1 MRRGVLES
9 RVWKRKINFFLLAI
23 PLVLFNEQL
32 GLSDWISEHLG
43 VPGGPV
49 LLVIAAL
56 GLIPLAG
63 FVESAVEELAELLG
77 PFVGGLLHTTFSNV
91 AELSI
96 ALSVLLTFRAPEGPE
111 IVLSSI
117 AGVIIRNS
125 LLFLGVATFLGCL
138 KNGSMKFNAEHA
150 GEYATVFA
158 LAVIG
163 LSLPTVAALIQGAPS
178 GGGEGV
184 AHIASA
190 LTAATPGEGGPGE
203 LVVYGIPLGTA
214 LAVVLL
220 VSYLAYVMFAVFRV
234 RDGRSRPRRPTAAFG
249 PALALAQQDTQ
260 ALFDPERE
268 QAEARNRAEEEERR
282 LHPRAQQARARRRAA
297 AEERARSGKPPSLLE
312 RSKALRGVL
321 AAIVLALATAGV
333 FALSEQFAHAAED
346 FSSSAALGP
355 GFGFFFGLI
364 VIPIVGGVVELY
376 GTVGSARERHME
388 IVMALTAGATIQ
400 MILFVVPV
408 LVLVGAIMNHPLD
421 LVFKPIEII
430 IFGASTFAFMLLSRD
445 GESSIMEGVQLIT
458 LWTLLAITALALPPG

>member
-1 MRRGVLES
+1 LES
-9 RVWKRKINFFLLAI
+9 RVWKRKINLFLLAI

-32 GLSDWISEHLG
+32 GLPDWISEHLG

-49 LLVIAAL
+49 LLLVAAL

-77 PFVGGLLHTTFSNV
+77 PFIGGLLHTTFSNV

-178 GGGEGV
+178 SGGEGAAAHV
-184 AHIASA
+184 ASVLA
-190 LTAATPGEGGPGE
+190 AATPGEGGPSE

-234 RDGRSRPRRPTAAFG
+234 RDGRPRRRAAAFG

-268 QAEARNRAEEEERR
+268 QAEARIRAAEEEEERR

-297 AEERARSGKPPSLLE
+297 AEERERSGKAPTLLE

-321 AAIVLALATAGV
+321 AAIVLAMATAGV
-333 FALSEQFAHAAED
+333 FALSEQFAHAAEE

-408 LVLVGAIMNHPLD
+408 LVLVGAVMNHPLD

>member
-1 MRRGVLES
+1 VES
-9 RVWKRKINFFLLAI
+9 RVWKRKINIFLLAI
-23 PLVLFNEQL
+23 PLVLLSEQL
-32 GLSDWISEHLG
+32 HLNEWISEHLG
-43 VPGGPV
+43 VSGEPV

-77 PFVGGLLHTTFSNV
+77 PFIGGLLHTTFSNI

-96 ALSVLLTFRAPEGPE
+96 ALFILLNFQAPEGPE
-111 IVLSSI
+111 IVLSSV

-163 LSLPTVAALIQGAPS
+163 LSLPTVAALIKGASAGGSP
-178 GGGEGV
+178 GGE
-184 AHIASA
+184 AHIAGA
-190 LTAATPGEGGPGE
+190 LAATTGAEGSPEE
-203 LVVYGIPLGTA
+203 LAFFGIPLGTA

-220 VSYLAYVMFAVFRV
+220 VSYVAYVMFAVFRV
-234 RDGRSRPRRPTAAFG
+234 RDGRPRTRRSAALG
-249 PALALAQQDTQ
+249 PAIALAQQDTQ

-268 QAEARNRAEEEERR
+268 QAEARIREAEEEEERR

-297 AEERARSGKPPSLLE
+297 AEERARSGKAPSLLE
-312 RSKALRGVL
+312 RSRGLRSIL
-321 AAIVLALATAGV
+321 AAIILAAATAGV
-333 FALSEQFAHAAED
+333 FALSEQFAHAAEE
-346 FSSSAALGP
+346 FSTNAALGP

-376 GTVGSARERHME
+376 GTVGSAREKRME

-408 LVLVGAIMNHPLD
+408 LVLVGAALSHPLD

-445 GESSIMEGVQLIT
+445 GESSILEGVQLMT
-458 LWTLLAITALALPPG
+458 LWLLLAVTALALPPV

>member
-1 MRRGVLES
+1 MES
-9 RVWKRKINFFLLAI
+9 RVWKRKINLFLLAI
-23 PLVLFNEQL
+23 PIVLLSEQL
-32 GLSDWISEHLG
+32 RLNEWISEHLG
-43 VPGGPV
+43 VPGEPV
-49 LLVIAAL
+49 MLVIAAL

-77 PFVGGLLHTTFSNV
+77 PFIGGLLHTTFSNV
-91 AELSI
+91 AELFI
-96 ALSVLLTFRAPEGPE
+96 ALNILLTFAAPEGPE
-111 IVLSSI
+111 IVLSSV

-138 KNGSMKFNAEHA
+138 KNGTMKFNAEHA

-163 LSLPTVAALIQGAPS
+163 LSLPTVAALIQGVPHGGS
-178 GGGEGV
+178 GGEGAE
-184 AHIASA
+184 AHIANA
-190 LTAATPGEGGPGE
+190 LAATTSTEGGPGE
-203 LVVYGIPLGTA
+203 LAFFGVPLGVA

-234 RDGRSRPRRPTAAFG
+234 RNGRPRHRIDAFG

-260 ALFDPERE
+260 ALFDPERQ
-268 QAEARNRAEEEERR
+268 QAEERIREAEEAEERQ

-297 AEERARSGKPPSLLE
+297 AAERERSGKAPGLLE
-312 RSKALRGVL
+312 SSKALRGIL

-333 FALSEQFAHAAED
+333 FALSEQFAHAAEE
-346 FSSSAALGP
+346 FSTSAALGP

-376 GTVGSARERHME
+376 GTVGSAREKRME

-408 LVLVGAIMNHPLD
+408 LVLVGAALSHPLD

-445 GESSIMEGVQLIT
+445 GESSILEGVQLIT
-458 LWTLLAITALALPPG
+458 LWTLLAITSLALPPG

>member
-1 MRRGVLES
+1 LES
-9 RVWKRKINFFLLAI
+9 RVWKRKINLFLLAI
-23 PLVLFNEQL
+23 PIVLLSEQL
-32 GLSDWISEHLG
+32 QLNEWFSEHLG
-43 VPGGPV
+43 VPGEPV

-77 PFVGGLLHTTFSNV
+77 PFIGGLLHTTFSNV
-91 AELSI
+91 AELFI
-96 ALSVLLTFRAPEGPE
+96 ALNILLTFAAPEGPE
-111 IVLSSI
+111 IVLSSV

-138 KNGSMKFNAEHA
+138 KNGTMKFNAEHA

-163 LSLPTVAALIQGAPS
+163 LSLPTVAALIQGAAHGGS
-178 GGGEGV
+178 GGEGAE
-184 AHIASA
+184 AHIASV
-190 LTAATPGEGGPGE
+190 LAATTSTEGGPGE
-203 LVVYGIPLGTA
+203 LGVFGVPLGTA

-234 RDGRSRPRRPTAAFG
+234 RNGRPRHRIAALG
-249 PALALAQQDTQ
+249 PAIALAQQDTQ
-260 ALFDPERE
+260 ALFDTERQ
-268 QAEARNRAEEEERR
+268 QAEERIRKEQEDEERQ
-282 LHPRAQQARARRRAA
+282 LHPRAQQGRARRRAA
-297 AEERARSGKPPSLLE
+297 AAERERSGKAPSLLE
-312 RSKALRGVL
+312 RSRALRGIL

-333 FALSEQFAHAAED
+333 FALSEQFAHAAEE
-346 FSSSAALGP
+346 FSTSAALGP

-376 GTVGSARERHME
+376 GTVGSAREKRME

-408 LVLVGAIMNHPLD
+408 LVLVGAALSHPLD

-445 GESSIMEGVQLIT
+445 GESSILEGVQLMT
-458 LWTLLAITALALPPG
+458 LWLLLALTALALPPG

>member
-1 MRRGVLES
+1 MES

-23 PLVLFNEQL
+23 PIVLLSEQL
-32 GLSDWISEHLG
+32 HLNEWISEHLG
-43 VPGGPV
+43 IPGEPV
-49 LLVIAAL
+49 MLVIAAL

-77 PFVGGLLHTTFSNV
+77 PFIGGLLHTTFSNI

-96 ALSVLLTFRAPEGPE
+96 ALSVLLTFAAPEGPE

-138 KNGSMKFNAEHA
+138 KNGTMKFNAEHA

-163 LSLPTVAALIQGAPS
+163 LSLPTVAALIQGAS
-178 GGGEGV
+178 SGGGGGEGAE

-190 LTAATPGEGGPGE
+190 LATATPHEGGSGE
-203 LVVYGIPLGTA
+203 LLVYGIPLGTA

-220 VSYLAYVMFAVFRV
+220 VSYIAYVMFAVFRV
-234 RDGRSRPRRPTAAFG
+234 RNGRPRHRIAALG
-249 PALALAQQDTQ
+249 PAIALAQQDTQ
-260 ALFDPERE
+260 ALFDPERQ
-268 QAEARNRAEEEERR
+268 QAEERIRKEEEEEEERR

-312 RSKALRGVL
+312 RSKALRGIL
-321 AAIVLALATAGV
+321 AAIILALATAGV
-333 FALSEQFAHAAED
+333 FALSEQFAHAAEE

-364 VIPIVGGVVELY
+364 VIPIVGGIVELY
-376 GTVGSARERHME
+376 GTVGSAREKHME

-400 MILFVVPV
+400 MILFVVPI
-408 LVLVGAIMNHPLD
+408 LVLVGAYMNHPLD

-445 GESSIMEGVQLIT
+445 GESSILEGVQLMT
-458 LWTLLAITALALPPG
+458 LWLLLAVTAFALPPG

>member
-1 MRRGVLES
+1 LES

-23 PLVLFNEQL
+23 PIVLLNTQL
-32 GLSDWISEHLG
+32 GIGDWISEHLG
-43 VPGGPV
+43 IPGEPV
-49 LLVIAAL
+49 MLVIAAL

-77 PFVGGLLHTTFSNV
+77 PFIGGLLHTTFSNI

-96 ALSVLLTFRAPEGPE
+96 ALSVLLTFAAPEGPE
-111 IVLSSI
+111 IVLSSV

-163 LSLPTVAALIQGAPS
+163 LSLPTVAALIQGAS
-178 GGGEGV
+178 SGGGGGEGAE

-190 LTAATPGEGGPGE
+190 LATALPHEGRPGE
-203 LVVYGIPLGTA
+203 LLVYGIPLGTA

-220 VSYLAYVMFAVFRV
+220 VSYIAYVMFAVFRV
-234 RDGRSRPRRPTAAFG
+234 RNGRPRHRIAALG
-249 PALALAQQDTQ
+249 PAIALAQQDTQ
-260 ALFDPERE
+260 ALFDPERQ
-268 QAEARNRAEEEERR
+268 QAEERIRKEEEEEEERR

-312 RSKALRGVL
+312 RSKALRGIL
-321 AAIVLALATAGV
+321 AAMILALATAGV
-333 FALSEQFAHAAED
+333 FALSEQFAHAAEE

-376 GTVGSARERHME
+376 GTVGSAREKHME

-400 MILFVVPV
+400 MILFVVPI
-408 LVLVGAIMNHPLD
+408 LVLVGAYMNHPLD

-445 GESSIMEGVQLIT
+445 GESSILEGVQLMT
-458 LWTLLAITALALPPG
+458 LWLLLAVTAFALPPG

>member
-1 MRRGVLES
+1 VES
-9 RVWKRKINFFLLAI
+9 RVWKRKINIFLLAI
-23 PLVLFNEQL
+23 PLVLLNQQL
-32 GLSDWISEHLG
+32 GLNEWLNEHLG
-43 VPGGPV
+43 VAGEPV
-49 LLVIAAL
+49 LLLIAAL

-77 PFVGGLLHTTFSNV
+77 PFIGGLLHTTFSNV

-96 ALSVLLTFRAPEGPE
+96 ALSILLNFPASEGPE
-111 IVLSSI
+111 IVLSSV

-163 LSLPTVAALIQGAPS
+163 LSLPTVAALIQGASSGS
-178 GGGEGV
+178 GGAEGAATHV
-184 AHIASA
+184 AGA
-190 LTAATPGEGGPGE
+190 LAAATPTEGGSGE
-203 LVVYGIPLGTA
+203 LLVFGIPLGTA

-234 RDGRSRPRRPTAAFG
+234 RDGRPRRRRSAALG
-249 PALALAQQDTQ
+249 PAIALATQDTQ

-268 QAEARNRAEEEERR
+268 QAEAREEEEAEERR

-297 AEERARSGKPPSLLE
+297 AEERARAGKAPNLLE

-321 AAIVLALATAGV
+321 AAIILALATAGV
-333 FALSEQFAHAAED
+333 FALSEQFAHAAEE
-346 FSSSAALGP
+346 FSTSQALGP

-376 GTVGSARERHME
+376 GTVGSAREKRME

-408 LVLVGAIMNHPLD
+408 LVLVGAAMGHPLD

-430 IFGASTFAFMLLSRD
+430 IFGAATFAFMLLSRD
-445 GESSIMEGVQLIT
+445 GESSILEGVQLVS
-458 LWTLLAITALALPPG
+458 LWLLLAVTALALPPG

>member
-1 MRRGVLES
+1 LES

-23 PLVLFNEQL
+23 PIILLSEQL
-32 GLSDWISEHLG
+32 HLNEWISEHFG
-43 VPGGPV
+43 IPGEPV
-49 LLVIAAL
+49 MLLIAAL

-77 PFVGGLLHTTFSNV
+77 PFIGGLLHTTFSNI

-96 ALSVLLTFRAPEGPE
+96 ALSVLLTFAAPEGPE
-111 IVLSSI
+111 IVLSSV

-138 KNGSMKFNAEHA
+138 KNGTMKFNAEHA

-163 LSLPTVAALIQGAPS
+163 LSLPTVAALIQGAS
-178 GGGEGV
+178 SGGGGGEGAE

-190 LTAATPGEGGPGE
+190 LATVTPREGGSGE
-203 LVVYGIPLGTA
+203 LLVYGIPLGTA

-220 VSYLAYVMFAVFRV
+220 VSYIAYVMFAVFRV
-234 RDGRSRPRRPTAAFG
+234 RNGRPRHRIAALG
-249 PALALAQQDTQ
+249 PAIALAQQDTQ
-260 ALFDPERE
+260 ALFDPERQ
-268 QAEARNRAEEEERR
+268 QAEERIRKEEEEEEERR

-312 RSKALRGVL
+312 RSKALRGIL
-321 AAIVLALATAGV
+321 AAIILALATAGV
-333 FALSEQFAHAAED
+333 FALSEQFAHAAEE

-376 GTVGSARERHME
+376 GTVGSAREKHME

-400 MILFVVPV
+400 MILFVVPI
-408 LVLVGAIMNHPLD
+408 LVLVGAYMNHPLD

-445 GESSIMEGVQLIT
+445 GESSILEGVQLMT
-458 LWTLLAITALALPPG
+458 LWLLLAVTAFALPPG

>member
-1 MRRGVLES
+1 LES
-9 RVWKRKINFFLLAI
+9 RVLTRKINIFLLAI
-23 PLVLFNEQL
+23 PIVLLSEQL
-32 GLSDWISEHLG
+32 HLSKWISEHVG
-43 VPGGPV
+43 IPGEPV

-96 ALSVLLTFRAPEGPE
+96 ALSVLLTFAAPEGPE
-111 IVLSSI
+111 IVLSSV

-163 LSLPTVAALIQGAPS
+163 LSLPTVAALIQAASSGG
-178 GGGEGV
+178 GGGEGAAAHV
-184 AHIASA
+184 AGA
-190 LTAATPGEGGPGE
+190 LTATTPAEGGSAE
-203 LVVYGIPLGTA
+203 LLVFGIPLGTA

-234 RDGRSRPRRPTAAFG
+234 RDGRPRRRRSAALG

-260 ALFDPERE
+260 ALFDPERQ
-268 QAEARNRAEEEERR
+268 QAEARIREEEEEEERR

-297 AEERARSGKPPSLLE
+297 AEERARSGKQPSLLE
-312 RSKALRGVL
+312 RSKALRSVL
-321 AAIVLALATAGV
+321 AAIILALATAGV

-346 FSSSAALGP
+346 FSTNSGLGE

-376 GTVGSARERHME
+376 GTVGSAREKHME

-400 MILFVVPV
+400 MILFVVPI
-408 LVLVGAIMNHPLD
+408 LVLVGAATGHQLD

-445 GESSIMEGVQLIT
+445 GESSILEGVQLMT
-458 LWTLLAITALALPPG
+458 LWLLLAVTAFALPPG

>member
-1 MRRGVLES
+1 LES
-9 RVWKRKINFFLLAI
+9 RVVKRKINIFLLAI
-23 PLVLFNEQL
+23 PIVLFSEQL
-32 GLSDWISEHLG
+32 HLAEWIDEHLG
-43 VPGGPV
+43 IPGEPV

-77 PFVGGLLHTTFSNV
+77 PFIGGLLHTTFSNV
-91 AELSI
+91 AELFI
-96 ALSVLLTFRAPEGPE
+96 VLSVLLTFPAPEGPE
-111 IVLSSI
+111 IVLSSV

-125 LLFLGVATFLGCL
+125 LLFLGIATFLGCL

-163 LSLPTVAALIQGAPS
+163 LSLPTVAALIQGASS
-178 GGGEGV
+178 GGGEGAEAHV
-184 AHIASA
+184 AGALAAASS
-190 LTAATPGEGGPGE
+190 TEGGPKE
-203 LVVYGIPLGTA
+203 LIVFGAPLGTA

-234 RDGRSRPRRPTAAFG
+234 RNGRPRRQREAALG
-249 PALALAQQDTQ
+249 PAIALAQQDTQ
-260 ALFDPERE
+260 ALFEPERQ
-268 QAEARNRAEEEERR
+268 QAEARIREEEEAEERQ
-282 LHPRAQQARARRRAA
+282 LHPRAQQARARRRVA
-297 AEERARSGKPPSLLE
+297 AEEREHSGKAPSLLE
-312 RSKALRGVL
+312 RSRALRGLL
-321 AAIVLALATAGV
+321 AGLTLAISVAGV
-333 FALSEQFAHAAED
+333 FVLSEQFAHAAEE
-346 FSSSAALGP
+346 FSHSEALGP

-376 GTVGSARERHME
+376 GTVGSAREKHME

-408 LVLVGAIMNHPLD
+408 LVLVGAALGHPLD

-445 GESSIMEGVQLIT
+445 GESSILEGVQLVT
-458 LWTLLAITALALPPG
+458 LWLLLAVTAFALPPG

>member
-1 MRRGVLES
+1 LES

-23 PLVLFNEQL
+23 PIVLLNTQL
-32 GLSDWISEHLG
+32 GVGDWISEHLG
-43 VPGGPV
+43 VPGEPV

-96 ALSVLLTFRAPEGPE
+96 ALSVLLTFAAPEGPE

-163 LSLPTVAALIQGAPS
+163 LSLPTVAALIKGAS
-178 GGGEGV
+178 SSGGGGEGAAAHV
-184 AHIASA
+184 AGA
-190 LTAATPGEGGPGE
+190 LTATTGAEGGSGE
-203 LVVYGIPLGTA
+203 LAVFGISLGTA

-234 RDGRSRPRRPTAAFG
+234 RDGRPRRQRSAALG

-260 ALFDPERE
+260 ALFDPERQ
-268 QAEARNRAEEEERR
+268 QAEARIREEEEEEERR

-297 AEERARSGKPPSLLE
+297 AEERARSGEQPSLLE

-321 AAIVLALATAGV
+321 AAIILALATAGV

-346 FSSSAALGP
+346 FSKNSGLGE

-376 GTVGSARERHME
+376 GTVGSAREKHME

-400 MILFVVPV
+400 MILFVVPI
-408 LVLVGAIMNHPLD
+408 LVLVGAATGHQLD

-445 GESSIMEGVQLIT
+445 GESSILEGVQLMT
-458 LWTLLAITALALPPG
+458 LWLLLAVTAFALPPG

>member
-1 MRRGVLES
+1 LES
-9 RVWKRKINFFLLAI
+9 RVWKRKINLFLLAI
-23 PLVLFNEQL
+23 PIVLLSEQL
-32 GLSDWISEHLG
+32 HLNEWISEHLG
-43 VPGGPV
+43 VPGEPV

-77 PFVGGLLHTTFSNV
+77 PFIGGLLHTTFSNV
-91 AELSI
+91 AELFI
-96 ALSVLLTFRAPEGPE
+96 ALNILLTFAAPEGPE
-111 IVLSSI
+111 IVLSSV

-138 KNGSMKFNAEHA
+138 KNGTMKFNAEHA

-163 LSLPTVAALIQGAPS
+163 LSLPTVAALIQGAS
-178 GGGEGV
+178 HGGSGGEGAE
-184 AHIASA
+184 AHIAGA
-190 LTAATPGEGGPGE
+190 LAATTSTEGGSGE
-203 LVVYGIPLGTA
+203 LLVFGVPLGAT

-234 RDGRSRPRRPTAAFG
+234 RNGRPRRRIAALG
-249 PALALAQQDTQ
+249 PAIALAQQDTQ
-260 ALFDPERE
+260 ALFDPERQ
-268 QAEARNRAEEEERR
+268 QAEERIRKEEEEEERQ

-297 AEERARSGKPPSLLE
+297 AEERARSGKAPGLLA
-312 RSKALRGVL
+312 RSKPLRGIL

-333 FALSEQFAHAAED
+333 FALSEQFAHAAEE
-346 FSSSAALGP
+346 FSTSAALGP

-376 GTVGSARERHME
+376 GTVGSAREKRME

-408 LVLVGAIMNHPLD
+408 LVLVGAALSHPLD

-445 GESSIMEGVQLIT
+445 GESSILEGVQLMT
-458 LWTLLAITALALPPG
+458 LWLLLAVTALALPPG

>member
-1 MRRGVLES
+1 LEA

-23 PLVLFNEQL
+23 PIVLFNTQL
-32 GLSDWISEHLG
+32 GIGEWISEHLG
-43 VPGGPV
+43 IPGEPV
-49 LLVIAAL
+49 LLLIAAL

-77 PFVGGLLHTTFSNV
+77 PFIGGLLHTTFSNI

-96 ALSVLLTFRAPEGPE
+96 ALFILLTFEAPEGPE
-111 IVLSSI
+111 IVLSSV

-163 LSLPTVAALIQGAPS
+163 LSLPTVAALIQGAS
-178 GGGEGV
+178 SGGGGGEGAE
-184 AHIASA
+184 AHVASA
-190 LTAATPGEGGPGE
+190 LATATPHEGGSGG
-203 LVVYGIPLGTA
+203 LLVYGIPLGTA

-220 VSYLAYVMFAVFRV
+220 VSYVAYVMFAVFRV
-234 RDGRSRPRRPTAAFG
+234 RNGRPRRRIAALG
-249 PALALAQQDTQ
+249 PAIALAQQDTQ

-268 QAEARNRAEEEERR
+268 QAEERIRAEEEEEERR

-297 AEERARSGKPPSLLE
+297 AEERARSGKAPSLLE
-312 RSKALRGVL
+312 RSKALRGIL
-321 AAIVLALATAGV
+321 AAIILALATAGV
-333 FALSEQFAHAAED
+333 FALSEQFATAAEE
-346 FSSSAALGP
+346 FSKNAALGP

-376 GTVGSARERHME
+376 GTVGSAREKHME

-400 MILFVVPV
+400 MILFVVPI
-408 LVLVGAIMNHPLD
+408 LVLVGGAMGHPLD

-445 GESSIMEGVQLIT
+445 GESSILEGVQLMT
-458 LWTLLAITALALPPG
+458 LWLLLAVTAFALPPG

>member
-1 MRRGVLES
+1 LEA

-23 PLVLFNEQL
+23 PIVLFNTQL
-32 GLSDWISEHLG
+32 GIGDWISDHLG
-43 VPGGPV
+43 IPGEPV
-49 LLVIAAL
+49 MLVIAAL

-77 PFVGGLLHTTFSNV
+77 PFIGGLLHTTFSNI

-96 ALSVLLTFRAPEGPE
+96 ALSVLLTFSAPEGPE
-111 IVLSSI
+111 IVLSSV

-163 LSLPTVAALIQGAPS
+163 LSLPTIAALIQGAS
-178 GGGEGV
+178 SGGGGEGAEAHV
-184 AHIASA
+184 ASV
-190 LTAATPGEGGPGE
+190 LATVTPHEGGSGE
-203 LVVYGIPLGTA
+203 LLVYGVPLGTA

-220 VSYLAYVMFAVFRV
+220 VSYIAYVMFAVFRV
-234 RDGRSRPRRPTAAFG
+234 RNGRPRRRIAALG
-249 PALALAQQDTQ
+249 PAIALAQQDTQ
-260 ALFDPERE
+260 ALFDPERQ
-268 QAEARNRAEEEERR
+268 QAEERIRAEEEEEERR

-297 AEERARSGKPPSLLE
+297 AEERARSGKPPSFLE
-312 RSKALRGVL
+312 RSKALRGIL
-321 AAIVLALATAGV
+321 AAIILALATAGV
-333 FALSEQFAHAAED
+333 FALSEQFAHAAEE
-346 FSSSAALGP
+346 FSSNAALGP

-376 GTVGSARERHME
+376 GTVGSAREKHME

-400 MILFVVPV
+400 MILFVVPI
-408 LVLVGAIMNHPLD
+408 LVLVGAAMGHPLD

-445 GESSIMEGVQLIT
+445 GESSILEGVQLMT
-458 LWTLLAITALALPPG
+458 LWLLLAVTAFALPPG

>member
-1 MRRGVLES
+1 VES
-9 RVWKRKINFFLLAI
+9 RVWKRKINIFLLAI
-23 PLVLFNEQL
+23 PLVLLNQQL
-32 GLSDWISEHLG
+32 GLNEWLSEHLG
-43 VPGGPV
+43 VAGEPV
-49 LLVIAAL
+49 LLLIAAL

-77 PFVGGLLHTTFSNV
+77 PFIGGLLHTTFSNV

-96 ALSVLLTFRAPEGPE
+96 ALFILLNFPAPEGPE
-111 IVLSSI
+111 IVLSSV

-178 GGGEGV
+178 GSGGAEGAA
-184 AHIASA
+184 AHVASA
-190 LTAATPGEGGPGE
+190 LAAATPTEGGSGE
-203 LVVYGIPLGTA
+203 LLVFGIPLGTA

-234 RDGRSRPRRPTAAFG
+234 RDGRPRRRRSAALD
-249 PALALAQQDTQ
+249 PAIALATQDTQ

-268 QAEARNRAEEEERR
+268 QAEARAREEEEEEERR

-297 AEERARSGKPPSLLE
+297 AEERARAGKAPNLLE

-333 FALSEQFAHAAED
+333 FALSEQFAHAAEE
-346 FSSSAALGP
+346 FSTSQALGP

-376 GTVGSARERHME
+376 GTVGSAREKRME

-408 LVLVGAIMNHPLD
+408 LVLVGAAMGHPLD

-430 IFGASTFAFMLLSRD
+430 IFGAATFAFMLLSRD
-445 GESSIMEGVQLIT
+445 GESSILEGVQLVS
-458 LWTLLAITALALPPG
+458 LWLLLAVTALALPPG